1 MDHLN
6 PPIES
11 VWTFRGYA
19 MRPAEF
25 NTAMVHFYRAEIQRA
40 NTWRNRLDTTTNWA
54 ILCASAA
61 ITFALSEPSRHHG
74 VILFTLGL
82 LAVFLFIEARR
93 YRYYELWSY
102 RTRLIETEFFAA
114 MLVPPFEPSPT
125 WADALAKSLRHPEFT
140 ISMWEALG
148 RRLRR
153 NYIAIFFVMILVWVF
168 KNLSQPTTISTWGEF
183 VARASIGPLAG
194 EWILLLL
201 GIVCVGTIG
210 LAVGT
215 LGLQQATGE
224 VLTPFHFAQ
233 DSALTREDGSK
244 AVADKER

>member
-1 MDHLN
+1 MENDPHPAN
-6 PPIES
+6 EP

-25 NTAMVHFYRAEIQRA
+25 NTAMVHCYRAEIQRA

-54 ILCASAA
+54 ILTASAA
-61 ITFALSEPSRHHG
+61 ITFTLTDATRHHG

-82 LAVFLFIEARR
+82 LGVFLDIEARR

-102 RTRLIETEFFAA
+102 RTRLMETDFFAA
-114 MLVPPFEPSPT
+114 MLVPPFAPAPT
-125 WADALAKSLRHPEFT
+125 WAEALANSLRHPQFT

-153 NYIAIFFVMILVWVF
+153 NYFAIFFVMLLVWGF
-168 KNLSQPTTISTWGEF
+168 KIVSQPTTAETWTE
-183 VARASIGPLAG
+183 VWVRAQIGPLAG
-194 EWILLLL
+194 EF
-201 GIVCVGTIG
+201 V
-210 LAVGT
+210 LAVVALAFVALITLAVAT

-224 VLTPFHFAQ
+224 VLPAYPDWLRGHTSRDIGKHPVR
-233 DSALTREDGSK
+233 TE
-244 AVADKER
+244 